1 MNLQTGRKSQN
12 HPESR
17 EDTPVRE
24 KFEERG
30 TTKHTYSLTTET
42 HTLSQEQGDSRRENP
57 PQLGAEENNS
67 VAGVVIAV

>member
-30 TTKHTYSLTTET
+30 TAGHTYSLTTET